1 MTALLLC
8 AALAAT
14 APPFAYT
21 ASETRGVAFETVE
34 FRGHACD
41 IVRVRLDEADL
52 RLYWNKPDG
61 ERYGAFAALREGLA
75 SEGLAL
81 RFATNAGIFTPEF
94 APAGLHIEKGEE
106 LRKLN
111 TLDEGYGNFH
121 LMPNGVFY
129 IDDEG
134 AHAVTTEA
142 YEAANAAPRLA
153 TQSGPML
160 VIDGELHGA
169 FTEGSDN
176 IRRRSGVGV
185 VSANEVVFAIS
196 KLPINF
202 YDFAALF
209 RDELKCEDALYLDG
223 DISLFY
229 APEAGKSFEGG
240 IFAGMFAVVEPMP
253 DAPAESPGP

>member
-1 MTALLLC
+1 MTALFLAVLLS
-8 AALAAT
+8 AS
-14 APPFAYT
+14 APPLAYS
-21 ASETRGVAFETVE
+21 APESRGVTFETVE

-41 IVRVRLDEADL
+41 IVRIRLDEADL
-52 RLYWNKPDG
+52 RLFWNKPDG
-61 ERYGAFAALREGLA
+61 ERYGTFAALREKLA
-75 SEGLAL
+75 AEGLAL
-81 RFATNAGIFTPEF
+81 RFATNAGIFNPEF
-94 APAGLHIEKGEE
+94 APAGLHVEEGEE

-129 IDDEG
+129 IDDDG
-134 AHAVTTEA
+134 AHAVPTEEYVA
-142 YEAANAAPRLA
+142 RKPAPRLA
-153 TQSGPML
+153 SQSGPML
-160 VIDGELHGA
+160 VIDGAIHAA

-176 IRRRSGVGV
+176 LRRRSGVGV

-196 KLPINF
+196 KLTINF

-209 RDELKCEDALYLDG
+209 KDELKCENALYLDG

-240 IFAGMFAVVEPMP
+240 IYAGMFAVVEPLAVKP
-253 DAPAESPGP
+253 AEAPAP